1 MARSNTTRRSAILD
15 ALADAFEKIDGG
27 DGYKSDLTGA
37 ISTRMKFWDEVESFP
52 ALHMSAGTETREYY
66 GGGQKWRFLSV
77 TIRIYVNS
85 EEPVQELEELLEDV
99 ETVIDDAGQ
108 FAYHTTSGTQNVTQ
122 VSIISISTDEGVFQP
137 LGVGEMIAEVRY

>member
-66 GGGQKWRFLSV
+66 GGGQKWRFLTV
-77 TIRIYVNS
+77 TIRIYLNS
-85 EEPVQELEELLEDV
+85 EEPVQELEE
-99 ETVIDDAGQ
+99 
-108 FAYHTTSGTQNVTQ
+108 
-122 VSIISISTDEGVFQP
+122 
-137 LGVGEMIAEVRY
+137 